1 MGDGPNDAFAQ
12 IRNDVYPTYQNT
24 YPMNMISMNS
34 NDIVTVNIP
43 GLT

>member
-1 MGDGPNDAFAQ
+1 MGDGPNDAYAQ
-12 IRNDVYPTYQNT
+12 IREPRSPQFQNIYPLNAV
-24 YPMNMISMNS
+24 SMVS